1 LNQTNITKRGRSW
14 RYAMLLPLFFAMSC
28 SDDTLSLFFDIP
40 PPTPQ
45 EKAEAEAARQAAA
58 AKAKADAEAAALGN
72 TETGVVV
79 EDEKELPEIESIL
92 NWEEAAEM
100 LPKDDIDEIDW
111 SAALRE
117 GIIKPRAEIGR
128 RGNPKANLFKYDF
141 YFAGPDS
148 DSDAFFPHSAHTEW
162 LTCES
167 CHPAIFP
174 YRETG
179 MQIGEQYAIYMD
191 QIFDGEFCGKCHGTV
206 AFILDSCSRCHAN
219 M

>member
-1 LNQTNITKRGRSW
+1 
-14 RYAMLLPLFFAMSC
+14 MLLPLFLAVSC
-28 SDDTLSLFFDIP
+28 SDETLSLFFDIP

-58 AKAKADAEAAALGN
+58 AKARAEARRAEGQAGAGDAI
-72 TETGVVV
+72 EEEV
-79 EDEKELPEIESIL
+79 ERPEIESVL
-92 NWEEAAEM
+92 DWEKASEM
-100 LPKDDIDEIDW
+100 LPKDDMDEIDW

-128 RGNPKANLFKYDF
+128 QGNPKANIFKYDF
-141 YFAGPDS
+141 YFAGPDE
-148 DSDAFFPHSAHTEW
+148 DSSAFFPHSAHTEW

-179 MQIGEQYAIYMD
+179 LQIGEQYAIAMD